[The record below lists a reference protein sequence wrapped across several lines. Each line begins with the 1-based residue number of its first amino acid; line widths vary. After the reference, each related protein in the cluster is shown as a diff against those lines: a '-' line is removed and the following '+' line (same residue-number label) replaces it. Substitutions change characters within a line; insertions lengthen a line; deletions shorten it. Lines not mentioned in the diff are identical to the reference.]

1 MTHGDTV
8 QYGDLKVIENEGMPV
23 YKDPFTKGNLVIIFD
38 IELPNRQ
45 WIMNNRVKLE
55 KLLPKKKDQIGK
67 YRLKNLKNK
76 FLTIFRNKRK
86 IRASNTQR
94 L

>member
-1 MTHGDTV
+1 MTTLDKRELAVTMTHGDTV
-8 QYGDLKVIENEGMPV
+8 QYGDLKVIENEGMPI

-38 IELPNRQ
+38 VELPNRQ

-67 YRLKNLKNK
+67 FLKNLKKN
-76 FLTIFRNKRK
+76 
-86 IRASNTQR
+86 
-94 L
+94 